1 MADTSDAP
9 KPDCGGPFSTVPIEL
24 TVSVGRAR
32 PLIRDLLAL
41 GEDAI
46 LPLDT
51 RVDDPVE
58 LFVGDRLVARGELQ
72 ELEGEEAG
80 QLAVRITEIAD
91 AESRYSDA
99 PAHISHP
106 HAGGPL
112 CGRGWAPPG
121 PGVQPVSWRWGL
133 PVWAFGS
140 VDSADNCFEYCSRPC
155 HHGDLLSLSG
165 HSTLHTAPSDRPAT
179 IAAQHASRKPRNV
192 FDILHHGACV
202 HTGLDRRH

>member
-1 MADTSDAP
+1 MADTSETP

-72 ELEGEEAG
+72 ELEGE
-80 QLAVRITEIAD
+80 
-91 AESRYSDA
+91 
-99 PAHISHP
+99 
-106 HAGGPL
+106 
-112 CGRGWAPPG
+112 
-121 PGVQPVSWRWGL
+121 
-133 PVWAFGS
+133 
-140 VDSADNCFEYCSRPC
+140 
-155 HHGDLLSLSG
+155 
-165 HSTLHTAPSDRPAT
+165 
-179 IAAQHASRKPRNV
+179 
-192 FDILHHGACV
+192 
-202 HTGLDRRH
+202 

>member
-1 MADTSDAP
+1 MADTSETP

-32 PLIRDLLAL
+32 PLIRNLLAL

-91 AESRYSDA
+91 A
-99 PAHISHP
+99 
-106 HAGGPL
+106 G
-112 CGRGWAPPG
+112 
-121 PGVQPVSWRWGL
+121 
-133 PVWAFGS
+133 
-140 VDSADNCFEYCSRPC
+140 
-155 HHGDLLSLSG
+155 
-165 HSTLHTAPSDRPAT
+165 
-179 IAAQHASRKPRNV
+179 KP
-192 FDILHHGACV
+192 IL
-202 HTGLDRRH
+202 

>member
-1 MADTSDAP
+1 MADTSETP
-9 KPDCGGPFSTVPIEL
+9 RPDCGGPFSTVPIEL

-91 AESRYSDA
+91 A
-99 PAHISHP
+99 
-106 HAGGPL
+106 GKPL
-112 CGRGWAPPG
+112 
-121 PGVQPVSWRWGL
+121 L
-133 PVWAFGS
+133 
-140 VDSADNCFEYCSRPC
+140 
-155 HHGDLLSLSG
+155 
-165 HSTLHTAPSDRPAT
+165 
-179 IAAQHASRKPRNV
+179 
-192 FDILHHGACV
+192 
-202 HTGLDRRH
+202 

>member
-32 PLIRDLLAL
+32 PLILDLLAL

-91 AESRYSDA
+91 A
-99 PAHISHP
+99 
-106 HAGGPL
+106 GKPL
-112 CGRGWAPPG
+112 
-121 PGVQPVSWRWGL
+121 L
-133 PVWAFGS
+133 
-140 VDSADNCFEYCSRPC
+140 
-155 HHGDLLSLSG
+155 
-165 HSTLHTAPSDRPAT
+165 
-179 IAAQHASRKPRNV
+179 
-192 FDILHHGACV
+192 
-202 HTGLDRRH
+202 

>member
-1 MADTSDAP
+1 MADTSETP

-91 AESRYSDA
+91 A
-99 PAHISHP
+99 
-106 HAGGPL
+106 GKPL
-112 CGRGWAPPG
+112 
-121 PGVQPVSWRWGL
+121 L
-133 PVWAFGS
+133 
-140 VDSADNCFEYCSRPC
+140 
-155 HHGDLLSLSG
+155 
-165 HSTLHTAPSDRPAT
+165 
-179 IAAQHASRKPRNV
+179 
-192 FDILHHGACV
+192 
-202 HTGLDRRH
+202 

>member
-1 MADTSDAP
+1 MADTSETP

-24 TVSVGRAR
+24 TVSVGCAR

-91 AESRYSDA
+91 A
-99 PAHISHP
+99 
-106 HAGGPL
+106 GKPL
-112 CGRGWAPPG
+112 
-121 PGVQPVSWRWGL
+121 L
-133 PVWAFGS
+133 
-140 VDSADNCFEYCSRPC
+140 
-155 HHGDLLSLSG
+155 
-165 HSTLHTAPSDRPAT
+165 
-179 IAAQHASRKPRNV
+179 
-192 FDILHHGACV
+192 
-202 HTGLDRRH
+202 

>member
-1 MADTSDAP
+1 MADTSETP
-9 KPDCGGPFSTVPIEL
+9 KPDCGGPFATVPIEL

-91 AESRYSDA
+91 A
-99 PAHISHP
+99 
-106 HAGGPL
+106 GKPL
-112 CGRGWAPPG
+112 
-121 PGVQPVSWRWGL
+121 L
-133 PVWAFGS
+133 
-140 VDSADNCFEYCSRPC
+140 
-155 HHGDLLSLSG
+155 
-165 HSTLHTAPSDRPAT
+165 
-179 IAAQHASRKPRNV
+179 
-192 FDILHHGACV
+192 
-202 HTGLDRRH
+202 

>member
-1 MADTSDAP
+1 MADTSETP

-32 PLIRDLLAL
+32 PLIRNLLAL

-91 AESRYSDA
+91 A
-99 PAHISHP
+99 
-106 HAGGPL
+106 GKPL
-112 CGRGWAPPG
+112 
-121 PGVQPVSWRWGL
+121 L
-133 PVWAFGS
+133 
-140 VDSADNCFEYCSRPC
+140 
-155 HHGDLLSLSG
+155 
-165 HSTLHTAPSDRPAT
+165 
-179 IAAQHASRKPRNV
+179 
-192 FDILHHGACV
+192 
-202 HTGLDRRH
+202 

>member
-9 KPDCGGPFSTVPIEL
+9 KPDCGGPFSTVPKEL

-51 RVDDPVE
+51 RVDNPVE

-91 AESRYSDA
+91 A
-99 PAHISHP
+99 
-106 HAGGPL
+106 GKPL
-112 CGRGWAPPG
+112 
-121 PGVQPVSWRWGL
+121 L
-133 PVWAFGS
+133 
-140 VDSADNCFEYCSRPC
+140 
-155 HHGDLLSLSG
+155 
-165 HSTLHTAPSDRPAT
+165 
-179 IAAQHASRKPRNV
+179 
-192 FDILHHGACV
+192 
-202 HTGLDRRH
+202 

>member
-1 MADTSDAP
+1 MADTSETP

-91 AESRYSDA
+91 AGK
-99 PAHISHP
+99 P
-106 HAGGPL
+106 
-112 CGRGWAPPG
+112 
-121 PGVQPVSWRWGL
+121 
-133 PVWAFGS
+133 
-140 VDSADNCFEYCSRPC
+140 
-155 HHGDLLSLSG
+155 SL
-165 HSTLHTAPSDRPAT
+165 
-179 IAAQHASRKPRNV
+179 
-192 FDILHHGACV
+192 
-202 HTGLDRRH
+202 

>member
-1 MADTSDAP
+1 MADTSGTP

-91 AESRYSDA
+91 A
-99 PAHISHP
+99 
-106 HAGGPL
+106 GKPL
-112 CGRGWAPPG
+112 
-121 PGVQPVSWRWGL
+121 L
-133 PVWAFGS
+133 
-140 VDSADNCFEYCSRPC
+140 
-155 HHGDLLSLSG
+155 
-165 HSTLHTAPSDRPAT
+165 
-179 IAAQHASRKPRNV
+179 
-192 FDILHHGACV
+192 
-202 HTGLDRRH
+202 

>member
-1 MADTSDAP
+1 MADTSETP
-9 KPDCGGPFSTVPIEL
+9 KPDYGGPFSTVPIEL

-91 AESRYSDA
+91 AGK
-99 PAHISHP
+99 P
-106 HAGGPL
+106 
-112 CGRGWAPPG
+112 
-121 PGVQPVSWRWGL
+121 
-133 PVWAFGS
+133 
-140 VDSADNCFEYCSRPC
+140 
-155 HHGDLLSLSG
+155 SL
-165 HSTLHTAPSDRPAT
+165 
-179 IAAQHASRKPRNV
+179 
-192 FDILHHGACV
+192 
-202 HTGLDRRH
+202 

>member
-41 GEDAI
+41 GEDTI
-46 LPLDT
+46 HPLDT

-91 AESRYSDA
+91 A
-99 PAHISHP
+99 
-106 HAGGPL
+106 GKPL
-112 CGRGWAPPG
+112 
-121 PGVQPVSWRWGL
+121 L
-133 PVWAFGS
+133 
-140 VDSADNCFEYCSRPC
+140 
-155 HHGDLLSLSG
+155 
-165 HSTLHTAPSDRPAT
+165 
-179 IAAQHASRKPRNV
+179 
-192 FDILHHGACV
+192 
-202 HTGLDRRH
+202 

>member
-1 MADTSDAP
+1 MADTSETP

-72 ELEGEEAG
+72 ELEGEEAR

-91 AESRYSDA
+91 A
-99 PAHISHP
+99 
-106 HAGGPL
+106 GKPL
-112 CGRGWAPPG
+112 
-121 PGVQPVSWRWGL
+121 L
-133 PVWAFGS
+133 
-140 VDSADNCFEYCSRPC
+140 
-155 HHGDLLSLSG
+155 
-165 HSTLHTAPSDRPAT
+165 
-179 IAAQHASRKPRNV
+179 
-192 FDILHHGACV
+192 
-202 HTGLDRRH
+202 

>member
-91 AESRYSDA
+91 A
-99 PAHISHP
+99 
-106 HAGGPL
+106 GK
-112 CGRGWAPPG
+112 
-121 PGVQPVSWRWGL
+121 Q
-133 PVWAFGS
+133 
-140 VDSADNCFEYCSRPC
+140 
-155 HHGDLLSLSG
+155 LL
-165 HSTLHTAPSDRPAT
+165 
-179 IAAQHASRKPRNV
+179 
-192 FDILHHGACV
+192 
-202 HTGLDRRH
+202 

>member
-1 MADTSDAP
+1 MADTSETP

-72 ELEGEEAG
+72 ELQGEEAG

-91 AESRYSDA
+91 A
-99 PAHISHP
+99 
-106 HAGGPL
+106 GKPL
-112 CGRGWAPPG
+112 
-121 PGVQPVSWRWGL
+121 L
-133 PVWAFGS
+133 
-140 VDSADNCFEYCSRPC
+140 
-155 HHGDLLSLSG
+155 
-165 HSTLHTAPSDRPAT
+165 
-179 IAAQHASRKPRNV
+179 
-192 FDILHHGACV
+192 
-202 HTGLDRRH
+202 

>member
-1 MADTSDAP
+1 MADTSETP

-32 PLIRDLLAL
+32 PLIRNLLAL
-41 GEDAI
+41 GEDTI

-91 AESRYSDA
+91 A
-99 PAHISHP
+99 
-106 HAGGPL
+106 G
-112 CGRGWAPPG
+112 
-121 PGVQPVSWRWGL
+121 
-133 PVWAFGS
+133 
-140 VDSADNCFEYCSRPC
+140 
-155 HHGDLLSLSG
+155 
-165 HSTLHTAPSDRPAT
+165 
-179 IAAQHASRKPRNV
+179 KP
-192 FDILHHGACV
+192 IL
-202 HTGLDRRH
+202 

>member
-1 MADTSDAP
+1 MADTSETP

-32 PLIRDLLAL
+32 PLIRTLLAL

-91 AESRYSDA
+91 A
-99 PAHISHP
+99 
-106 HAGGPL
+106 G
-112 CGRGWAPPG
+112 
-121 PGVQPVSWRWGL
+121 
-133 PVWAFGS
+133 
-140 VDSADNCFEYCSRPC
+140 
-155 HHGDLLSLSG
+155 
-165 HSTLHTAPSDRPAT
+165 
-179 IAAQHASRKPRNV
+179 KP
-192 FDILHHGACV
+192 IL
-202 HTGLDRRH
+202 

>member
-80 QLAVRITEIAD
+80 QLAVRITVIAD
-91 AESRYSDA
+91 ARTA
-99 PAHISHP
+99 V
-106 HAGGPL
+106 L
-112 CGRGWAPPG
+112 C
-121 PGVQPVSWRWGL
+121 
-133 PVWAFGS
+133 
-140 VDSADNCFEYCSRPC
+140 RP
-155 HHGDLLSLSG
+155 S
-165 HSTLHTAPSDRPAT
+165 P
-179 IAAQHASRKPRNV
+179 
-192 FDILHHGACV
+192 
-202 HTGLDRRH
+202 

>member
-1 MADTSDAP
+1 MADTSETP

-32 PLIRDLLAL
+32 PLIRNLLAL
-41 GEDAI
+41 GEDTI

-91 AESRYSDA
+91 A
-99 PAHISHP
+99 
-106 HAGGPL
+106 GKPL
-112 CGRGWAPPG
+112 
-121 PGVQPVSWRWGL
+121 L
-133 PVWAFGS
+133 
-140 VDSADNCFEYCSRPC
+140 
-155 HHGDLLSLSG
+155 
-165 HSTLHTAPSDRPAT
+165 
-179 IAAQHASRKPRNV
+179 
-192 FDILHHGACV
+192 
-202 HTGLDRRH
+202 

>member
-1 MADTSDAP
+1 MADTSETP

-91 AESRYSDA
+91 A
-99 PAHISHP
+99 
-106 HAGGPL
+106 G
-112 CGRGWAPPG
+112 
-121 PGVQPVSWRWGL
+121 
-133 PVWAFGS
+133 
-140 VDSADNCFEYCSRPC
+140 
-155 HHGDLLSLSG
+155 
-165 HSTLHTAPSDRPAT
+165 
-179 IAAQHASRKPRNV
+179 KP
-192 FDILHHGACV
+192 IL
-202 HTGLDRRH
+202 

>member
-1 MADTSDAP
+1 MADTSETP

-24 TVSVGRAR
+24 TVSVGRAW

-91 AESRYSDA
+91 AGK
-99 PAHISHP
+99 P
-106 HAGGPL
+106 
-112 CGRGWAPPG
+112 
-121 PGVQPVSWRWGL
+121 
-133 PVWAFGS
+133 
-140 VDSADNCFEYCSRPC
+140 
-155 HHGDLLSLSG
+155 SL
-165 HSTLHTAPSDRPAT
+165 
-179 IAAQHASRKPRNV
+179 
-192 FDILHHGACV
+192 
-202 HTGLDRRH
+202 